1 MCWPDCIYVYI
12 YLFIWYKKNPG
23 QVIWYIQ
30 ANTWNRDMSKT
41 NQQKWYWMVLL
52 LLEMCRH
59 SGSLKMTS
67 LKGNCFFSKGN
78 CGSWQFY
85 LCWLWST
92 DAKLRWV
99 KLLVKTCQS
108 QVVRG
113 EGCHI
118 CVPMSKQD
126 SFCSVL
132 IDMYVLDVV
141 PANPGAE
148 VHPTLQQTLQKVR
161 CVHVEL
167 TNRKEELFL
176 GWFYKFLV
184 VFWVWEPL
192 YVVFEVQPL
201 GMLSEVLQLQGGCEG
216 EHPHSP
222 ICCDLGK

>member
-1 MCWPDCIYVYI
+1 
-12 YLFIWYKKNPG
+12 
-23 QVIWYIQ
+23 
-30 ANTWNRDMSKT
+30 MSKT

-167 TNRKEELFL
+167 TNRKEELELFL